1 MAGGIFSGANPS
13 FVARELAY
21 QLKDS
26 GASFILA
33 ADASMDIAVEAAK
46 EAGLS
51 KGRIYSFDA
60 TALDATPGKTQHGTK
75 HWTSLLASQADVEKF
90 EWVEPADAKTT
101 TCCLNY
107 SSGTTGVP
115 KGVEIT
121 HRSYVANGVGVIGV
135 TKLKADFEDYKRR
148 SRGLCF
154 LPMYHAYGQ
163 TYFAVNLPK
172 LGIPVYIMPKFDF
185 LQLLT
190 YVQKYRIT
198 SLTCRSFP
206 CWLTRFWLVV
216 PKES

>member
-1 MAGGIFSGANPS
+1 MAGGVFSGANPS

-26 GASFILA
+26 GASFMLA
-33 ADASMDIAVEAAK
+33 ADASMGIAVEAAK
-46 EAGLS
+46 EAGLPQD
-51 KGRIYSFDA
+51 RVYSFDD
-60 TALDATPGKTQHGTK
+60 TALDATPGKTQHDTK
-75 HWTSLLASQADVEKF
+75 RWTSLLASQADAEKF
-90 EWVEPADAKTT
+90 EWVEPADPKTT

-115 KGVEIT
+115 KGVEIS
-121 HRSYVANGVGVIGV
+121 HRSYVANGVGVIAMWE
-135 TKLKADFEDYKRR
+135 LKPDFEDFKSR

-190 YVQKYRIT
+190 YTQKYRIT
-198 SLTCRSFP
+198 SLTCKSFR
-206 CWLTRFWLVV
+206 CWQSRILIVV
-216 PKES
+216 PGRS